1 MSALSAVAALPLVAS
16 ASPSI
21 AATNDACSW
30 PDLAERFERYHARW
44 CRRRELDELTTE
56 DDHEEADNQWD
67 EIIAEQGALARLIL
81 DRRPETIADVVLQAR
96 ATATTNNELWTDAFS
111 IKNADSGQIAFRR
124 LVDRLCEFVGVQVF
138 PDASIAPIAEE
149 PSIQPDHALLELG
162 NAFEAAIIEDDARWG
177 IVHKIND
184 GFDWKRHLKIMRLE
198 DNPVDRGIA
207 RLLGI
212 SAPCDFISPVW
223 IPKLE
228 ELAPSCH
235 ADLKKRIRQIS
246 REQVTLGL
254 WQQQSGRI
262 EAEDLAT
269 ASSGVAHD
277 LAKRIVAM
285 PALTIDGLRIKA
297 KVFKWCRRS
306 EADEEPSGTDEV
318 AIFSMVEDLLNAAA

>member
-1 MSALSAVAALPLVAS
+1 MTIASVATASAVI

-21 AATNDACSW
+21 AATNDFCSW
-30 PDLAERFERYHARW
+30 PDLAARFERYHARW
-44 CRRRELDELTTE
+44 CRRRELDEIETE
-56 DDHEEADNQWD
+56 EDHEDIDTEWD

-81 DRRPETIADVVLQAR
+81 DKRPETMADVVLQAR
-96 ATATTNNELWTDAFS
+96 ATAATNNELWTDAFS
-111 IKNADSGQIAFRR
+111 IKHADSGQIAFRR
-124 LVDRLCEFVGVQVF
+124 LVDRLCEFVGVEVF
-138 PDASIAPIAEE
+138 PDATTAPIAVES
-149 PSIQPDHALLELG
+149 PTHPDHALIELG
-162 NAFEAAIIEDDARWG
+162 NAFDVAVIEDDARWE
-177 IVHKIND
+177 IVYKIND
-184 GFDWKRHLKIMRLE
+184 KFDWKRHLKIMRLE

-212 SAPCDFISPVW
+212 SAPCDFISPGW

-228 ELAPSCH
+228 ELGPSCH

-254 WQQQSGRI
+254 WRQQSGRI
-262 EAEDLAT
+262 EAEEFAT
-269 ASSGVAHD
+269 ASAGVAHD

-285 PALTIDGLRIKA
+285 PASTIDGLRFKA

-318 AIFSMVEDLLNAAA
+318 AIFSMVEDLVGEA

>member
-1 MSALSAVAALPLVAS
+1 MSALSAVAALPLVVS
-16 ASPSI
+16 TSPSI
-21 AATNDACSW
+21 AATNDSCSW
-30 PDLAERFERYHARW
+30 PDLAARFERYHARW
-44 CRRRELDELTTE
+44 CRRRELDEIETE
-56 DDHEEADNQWD
+56 VEDGEIDKQWD
-67 EIIAEQGALARLIL
+67 EIIAEEGELARLIL
-81 DRRPETIADVVLQAR
+81 DKRPKTIADVVLQAR
-96 ATATTNNELWTDAFS
+96 ATAATNNELWTDACS
-111 IKNADSGQIAFRR
+111 IEDAYPGLIAFRR
-124 LVDRLCEFVGVQVF
+124 LIDRFCEFAGVQVF
-138 PDASIAPIAEE
+138 PDATIAPIAVE
-149 PSIQPDHALLELG
+149 PSIHPDHALLELG

-184 GFDWKRHLKIMRLE
+184 GFNWKRHLKVMRLE

-254 WQQQSGRI
+254 WQQQPGRI
-262 EAEDLAT
+262 EAEEFAT
-269 ASSGVAHD
+269 ASTGVAHD
-277 LAKRIVAM
+277 LAKRIVAI
-285 PALTIDGLRIKA
+285 PASTIDGLRIKA

-306 EADEEPSGTDEV
+306 EADDEPSGTDEV
-318 AIFSMVEDLLNAAA
+318 AIFSMVGDLLNAKA